1 MKDVKSIPLLSTEY
15 WNRAGDRHGLHGL
28 VTTARRSR
36 HTKSKQHKATTR
48 TTKKRG
54 KKVTNKKKR
63 RNNSRLSWKFLETL
77 YVVIV

>member
-1 MKDVKSIPLLSTEY
+1 MKDVKSIPLVSTEY

-48 TTKKRG
+48 TTTKKKEE
-54 KKVTNKKKR
+54 KKVTNKKK
-63 RNNSRLSWKFLETL
+63 KKQ
-77 YVVIV
+77 